1 MEAVSTRAR
10 VYVACVT
17 VAALF
22 CLLPLPGIRTP
33 WWAVALLAALYAG
46 CERAARSRFV
56 GISHPAGTF
65 YPVLLAGAFLLPA
78 PAAALVAVPG
88 ALLSH
93 VGQRPVAL
101 RR

>member
-46 CERAARSRFV
+46 FV
-56 GISHPAGTF
+56 SA
-65 YPVLLAGAFLLPA
+65 LPG
-78 PAAALVAVPG
+78 PG
-88 ALLSH
+88 SLGSPT
-93 VGQRPVAL
+93 RPGPSTPCCW
-101 RR
+101 

>member
-33 WWAVALLAALYAG
+33 WWAVALLAALYA
-46 CERAARSRFV
+46 AVSA
-56 GISHPAGTF
+56 
-65 YPVLLAGAFLLPA
+65 LPG
-78 PAAALVAVPG
+78 PG
-88 ALLSH
+88 S
-93 VGQRPVAL
+93 
-101 RR
+101 